1 MKKINQNFYTLFFFF
16 FSIIALAQTDG
27 ISYQA
32 VIYSPGATELPGYD
46 SQNDILAN
54 HRVSFEFTIT
64 GLNNIKIYQETQTTT
79 SDSNGLVNLVIGKG
93 TPTIGLFNEIEWNG
107 SLRIL
112 SVKLDVNG
120 GNIYAPLSSQELL
133 YLPLANHRNIS
144 ASGNVAIEGSLQ
156 LEGEA
161 NLTDDINIDGDTSVS
176 GLLTVDGGTVLN
188 INTADNKNPNPRALT
203 VSGNTLLGEELTV
216 DGATIM
222 NNSLEITNN
231 SPVYMTGSLTT
242 DGETIINN
250 ELTVVENTILESSL
264 TVEGNTII
272 ENSLR
277 VEENTVLEN
286 TLTVS
291 ESSTFMS
298 DLNVR
303 GETAFSGRTVI
314 DGSTE
319 IGRDLDVYGM
329 SDLWN
334 SLTVNNFSPTRLTG
348 TLDVDLDT
356 NLNSDLIVDGTT
368 VMNSSLDITNASPVN
383 FTGTLN
389 VDGVTDLNNNLIVDG
404 STTLNSSL
412 DVTNTSPVNFTGTLN
427 VDGVTDLN
435 NNLIVDGSTTLNSSL
450 AITNTSPVNFTGTL
464 NVDGV
469 TDLNNNLIVD
479 GSTTLNSSLDVTNT
493 SPVNFTGTLNV
504 DGVTDLNNNLI
515 VDGSTTLNSTLSTSG
530 NTAVG
535 GTLTVSG
542 ATQINNTLNATG
554 NTNLGSALTV
564 AGAAQINNTLSATG
578 NTDLGNTLTVAG
590 STQLNSTLNVS
601 NNTALSGTLT
611 VANTADFSNRVT
623 ISAGFGSNSDNYN
636 NYPLRVQGSANGIA
650 VKVTAGTPN
659 NDNNFM
665 TFFDSGGT
673 ARGAIEGETAA
684 EKVLDP
690 EYLYELGVLTADVA
704 SAAANIGFAAI
715 PTVVA
720 GLGASA
726 GPCASCIATAAA
738 EAIVQAAHMAAFL
751 AFSLTDLGVTYSSG
765 SADYAEWLERL
776 VASEQINSGD
786 VIGIYNG
793 KITKLI
799 TEDVQRVLVV
809 STNPA
814 ILGNTPAEKDKKEYE
829 KVAFLGQVPVKVKGE
844 VISGDYLI
852 PSGDNLGYA
861 IGIAKDEIK
870 PNQYKYIIGIAW
882 SSSVVNEYDFVK
894 MAIGLNSNDLADLVS
909 NQQNKIIALEKR
921 IERIEKSLAQTSNET
936 IKSDYSKTNQREDA
950 PDLSDTPGEGNTTF
964 YQFPYLTDDIIEYA
978 MQVVRERFPIGKENP
993 DFIEKLFNDQ
1003 EYNKKIINQVKTLYR
1018 EEYLKQSKKM
1028 EKDTSPHN
1036 QINKRNL

>member
-1 MKKINQNFYTLFFFF
+1 M
-16 FSIIALAQTDG
+16 
-27 ISYQA
+27 
-32 VIYSPGATELPGYD
+32 
-46 SQNDILAN
+46 
-54 HRVSFEFTIT
+54 
-64 GLNNIKIYQETQTTT
+64 
-79 SDSNGLVNLVIGKG
+79 
-93 TPTIGLFNEIEWNG
+93 
-107 SLRIL
+107 
-112 SVKLDVNG
+112 
-120 GNIYAPLSSQELL
+120 
-133 YLPLANHRNIS
+133 
-144 ASGNVAIEGSLQ
+144 
-156 LEGEA
+156 
-161 NLTDDINIDGDTSVS
+161 
-176 GLLTVDGGTVLN
+176 
-188 INTADNKNPNPRALT
+188 
-203 VSGNTLLGEELTV
+203 
-216 DGATIM
+216 
-222 NNSLEITNN
+222 
-231 SPVYMTGSLTT
+231 
-242 DGETIINN
+242 
-250 ELTVVENTILESSL
+250 
-264 TVEGNTII
+264 
-272 ENSLR
+272 
-277 VEENTVLEN
+277 
-286 TLTVS
+286 
-291 ESSTFMS
+291 
-298 DLNVR
+298 
-303 GETAFSGRTVI
+303 
-314 DGSTE
+314 
-319 IGRDLDVYGM
+319 
-329 SDLWN
+329 
-334 SLTVNNFSPTRLTG
+334 
-348 TLDVDLDT
+348 
-356 NLNSDLIVDGTT
+356 
-368 VMNSSLDITNASPVN
+368 
-383 FTGTLN
+383 
-389 VDGVTDLNNNLIVDG
+389 
-404 STTLNSSL
+404 NSSL

-435 NNLIVDGSTTLNSSL
+435 NNLVVDGATTLNS
-450 AITNTSPVNFTGTL
+450 
-464 NVDGV
+464 
-469 TDLNNNLIVD
+469 
-479 GSTTLNSSLDVTNT
+479 
-493 SPVNFTGTLNV
+493 
-504 DGVTDLNNNLI
+504 
-515 VDGSTTLNSTLSTSG
+515 
-530 NTAVG
+530 
-535 GTLTVSG
+535 
-542 ATQINNTLNATG
+542 TLNATG
-554 NTNLGSALTV
+554 NTTLGSALTV
-564 AGAAQINNTLSATG
+564 NGATQINNTLSATG

-690 EYLYELGVLTADVA
+690 EYIYDLGVLTADVA
-704 SAAANIGFAAI
+704 SAAANVGFAAI

-738 EAIVQAAHMAAFL
+738 EVIVAAAHMAAFL

-814 ILGNTPAEKDKKEYE
+814 ILGNTPTEKDKKDYE

-882 SSSVVNEYDFVK
+882 SSSVVNEYDYVK

-921 IERIEKSLAQTSNET
+921 IERIEKSLVQTSNET
-936 IKSDYSKTNQREDA
+936 IKSDYSKTNQKEDA
-950 PDLSDTPGEGNTTF
+950 PDLSDTPEEGNTTI
-964 YQFPYLTDDIIEYA
+964 YQLPYLTDDIIEDA
-978 MQVVRERFPIGKENP
+978 MRIVRDRFPIGKENP

-1018 EEYLKQSKKM
+1018 EEYLKQSIKI
-1028 EKDTSPHN
+1028 EKDTSPYN

>member
-1 MKKINQNFYTLFFFF
+1 
-16 FSIIALAQTDG
+16 
-27 ISYQA
+27 
-32 VIYSPGATELPGYD
+32 
-46 SQNDILAN
+46 
-54 HRVSFEFTIT
+54 
-64 GLNNIKIYQETQTTT
+64 
-79 SDSNGLVNLVIGKG
+79 
-93 TPTIGLFNEIEWNG
+93 
-107 SLRIL
+107 
-112 SVKLDVNG
+112 
-120 GNIYAPLSSQELL
+120 
-133 YLPLANHRNIS
+133 
-144 ASGNVAIEGSLQ
+144 
-156 LEGEA
+156 
-161 NLTDDINIDGDTSVS
+161 
-176 GLLTVDGGTVLN
+176 
-188 INTADNKNPNPRALT
+188 
-203 VSGNTLLGEELTV
+203 
-216 DGATIM
+216 M

-231 SPVYMTGSLTT
+231 SPVYMTGSLIT
-242 DGETIINN
+242 DGETTINN

-303 GETAFSGRTVI
+303 GETAFSGRTSI
-314 DGSTE
+314 DGPTDITS
-319 IGRDLDVYGM
+319 DLDVYG
-329 SDLWN
+329 STLLRN

-356 NLNSDLIVDGTT
+356 NLNSDLIVDGATT
-368 VMNSSLDITNASPVN
+368 MHSALDITNA
-383 FTGTLN
+383 
-389 VDGVTDLNNNLIVDG
+389 
-404 STTLNSSL
+404 
-412 DVTNTSPVNFTGTLN
+412 SPVNFTGTLN

-814 ILGNTPAEKDKKEYE
+814 ILGNAPAEKDKKEYE

-882 SSSVVNEYDFVK
+882 SSSVVNEYDYVK

-936 IKSDYSKTNQREDA
+936 IKNDYSKTNQREDA
-950 PDLSDTPGEGNTTF
+950 LDLSDTPGEGNTTI
-964 YQFPYLTDDIIEYA
+964 YQFPYLTDDIIEDA
-978 MQVVRERFPIGKENP
+978 MRIVRDRFPIGKDNP

-1018 EEYLKQSKKM
+1018 EEYLKQSKKI

>member
-1 MKKINQNFYTLFFFF
+1 
-16 FSIIALAQTDG
+16 
-27 ISYQA
+27 
-32 VIYSPGATELPGYD
+32 
-46 SQNDILAN
+46 
-54 HRVSFEFTIT
+54 
-64 GLNNIKIYQETQTTT
+64 
-79 SDSNGLVNLVIGKG
+79 
-93 TPTIGLFNEIEWNG
+93 
-107 SLRIL
+107 
-112 SVKLDVNG
+112 
-120 GNIYAPLSSQELL
+120 
-133 YLPLANHRNIS
+133 
-144 ASGNVAIEGSLQ
+144 
-156 LEGEA
+156 
-161 NLTDDINIDGDTSVS
+161 
-176 GLLTVDGGTVLN
+176 
-188 INTADNKNPNPRALT
+188 
-203 VSGNTLLGEELTV
+203 
-216 DGATIM
+216 
-222 NNSLEITNN
+222 
-231 SPVYMTGSLTT
+231 
-242 DGETIINN
+242 
-250 ELTVVENTILESSL
+250 
-264 TVEGNTII
+264 
-272 ENSLR
+272 
-277 VEENTVLEN
+277 
-286 TLTVS
+286 
-291 ESSTFMS
+291 
-298 DLNVR
+298 
-303 GETAFSGRTVI
+303 
-314 DGSTE
+314 
-319 IGRDLDVYGM
+319 
-329 SDLWN
+329 
-334 SLTVNNFSPTRLTG
+334 
-348 TLDVDLDT
+348 
-356 NLNSDLIVDGTT
+356 
-368 VMNSSLDITNASPVN
+368 MNSSLD
-383 FTGTLN
+383 
-389 VDGVTDLNNNLIVDG
+389 
-404 STTLNSSL
+404 
-412 DVTNTSPVNFTGTLN
+412 
-427 VDGVTDLN
+427 
-435 NNLIVDGSTTLNSSL
+435 
-450 AITNTSPVNFTGTL
+450 ITNTSPVNFTGTL
-464 NVDGV
+464 NVDG
-469 TDLNNNLIVD
+469 I
-479 GSTTLNSSLDVTNT
+479 
-493 SPVNFTGTLNV
+493 
-504 DGVTDLNNNLI
+504 TDLNNNLI
-515 VDGSTTLNSTLSTSG
+515 VDGSTTLNSTLNASG
-530 NTAVG
+530 NTGIG
-535 GTLTVSG
+535 GSLTVNG
-542 ATQINNTLNATG
+542 ATQINN
-554 NTNLGSALTV
+554 V
-564 AGAAQINNTLSATG
+564 LSASG

-623 ISAGFGSNSDNYN
+623 ISAGFGSNSDNFN

-684 EKVLDP
+684 EKVLNP
-690 EYLYELGVLTADVA
+690 EYLYELGVLTVDVA

-738 EAIVQAAHMAAFL
+738 EAIIQAGHMAAFL
-751 AFSLTDLGVTYSSG
+751 AFSLTGLGVTYSSG

-814 ILGNTPAEKDKKEYE
+814 ILGNTPTEKDKKDYE

-882 SSSVVNEYDFVK
+882 SSSVVNEYDYVK

-921 IERIEKSLAQTSNET
+921 IERIEKSLVQTSDET
-936 IKSDYSKTNQREDA
+936 IKSDYSKTNQKEDA
-950 PDLSDTPGEGNTTF
+950 PDLSDTPEEGNTTI
-964 YQFPYLTDDIIEYA
+964 YQLPYLTNDIIEDA
-978 MQVVRERFPIGKENP
+978 MRIVRDRFPIGKDNP

-1028 EKDTSPHN
+1028 EKDTSTHN